1 MLRDLT
7 GSHKLPDRTQRARS
21 CRHCLSV
28 THAAEAAPNGFGHM
42 SSRSHLLPQL
52 RRSHS
57 SVTPR
62 RLLSVSTPTVTG
74 PPIQSRHT
82 ETGRRRRMADPEP
95 KQTTRPLGS
104 HTRARP
110 PTSWLPDR
118 LIDALPDLGRQR
130 PTRNPDPKPRHTGFG
145 HRYGQRWQGEL
156 CERRACAIRPA
167 GGFGHESPCGVPAVR
182 RDGVAHVTPGCGGI
196 GLLYQVTIR

>member
-130 PTRNPDPKPRHTGFG
+130 PTRNPDTQVLGTGM
-145 HRYGQRWQGEL
+145 
-156 CERRACAIRPA
+156 
-167 GGFGHESPCGVPAVR
+167 GGGGRGGAVR
-182 RDGVAHVTPGCGGI
+182 AASRRHRASG
-196 GLLYQVTIR
+196 QVWTWKSVWCARGAP